1 MQAWFENDLTVPSVR
16 RYAGNGYAIPLS
28 PAYLPQIADLSRIAE
43 RKCTTRLT
51 LVFADLKNTG
61 RTLKESC
68 RDNKK
73 QANQPI

>member
-1 MQAWFENDLTVPSVR
+1 LKTIQLFQPLATRPATGM
-16 RYAGNGYAIPLS
+16 LS
-28 PAYLPQIADLSRIAE
+28 PFLPQIGQLSRIAE
-43 RKCTTRLT
+43 RMCTTLLT

-73 QANQPI
+73 QANQSIWRLTV